1 MNTKQSKTMYSVS
14 NLEGTYDDLTIW
26 FNEMLAG
33 NKKTIEKHELIQFL
47 ASKNRVPLAILKK
60 NKTPRKSNDQCCARN
75 LKEFTQCK
83 NESSGSKSMFCKVH
97 TTHPPKWTMDDKICD
112 IELFLNSEKENKIR
126 IVKEVKAAKKEAK
139 KEAKKAAKKAAKLAE
154 EDITSDDDNLDTDST
169 ESDEIENKCGESS
182 DDNSVKHE
190 RLVDLGVPRRG
201 RKKMV
206 AKKAL
211 IEVDSFS
218 DIDFN

>member
-1 MNTKQSKTMYSVS
+1 
-14 NLEGTYDDLTIW
+14 
-26 FNEMLAG
+26 
-33 NKKTIEKHELIQFL
+33 
-47 ASKNRVPLAILKK
+47 
-60 NKTPRKSNDQCCARN
+60 
-75 LKEFTQCK
+75 
-83 NESSGSKSMFCKVH
+83 
-97 TTHPPKWTMDDKICD
+97 MDDKICD

-126 IVKEVKAAKKEAK
+126 IVKEAKAAKKEAK